1 MSRPRAL
8 GVKKTVVFVKKAVL
22 AMAIAGI
29 CLSGCGSSSQSFVT
43 ATSVSEVANVT
54 RSLSGTVFL
63 GEPVPG
69 VLVEVK
75 DLQGRVLSSDKT
87 DDSGRFLF
95 LAPTLPSR
103 FEVVAR
109 IGDVEFSSLLDTDD
123 KSPDLF
129 TVVNIPST
137 ILSRYRRMYP
147 EQTELEAKS
156 WLRGVFADKDAI
168 DWAGFIDESS
178 RFSFSRLGFFAV
190 AAENGG
196 VDATLL
202 SLVEGKELQT
212 ENQSSGSNSSMFE
225 LDSEDLVASLTGL
238 EPELLPLAE
247 SLRTGIDRD
256 VLA

>member
-1 MSRPRAL
+1 M
-8 GVKKTVVFVKKAVL
+8 
-22 AMAIAGI
+22 
-29 CLSGCGSSSQSFVT
+29 
-43 ATSVSEVANVT
+43 
-54 RSLSGTVFL
+54 
-63 GEPVPG
+63 
-69 VLVEVK
+69 LVEVK

>member
-1 MSRPRAL
+1 MTRPRAL
-8 GVKKTVVFVKKAVL
+8 GVKKSVVFVKKAVL

-43 ATSVSEVANVT
+43 ATSVSEVATVT

-109 IGDVEFSSLLDTDD
+109 ISDVEFSSLLDTDD

-156 WLRGVFADKDAI
+156 WLRGVFA
-168 DWAGFIDESS
+168 
-178 RFSFSRLGFFAV
+178 V

-212 ENQSSGSNSSMFE
+212 ENQSSGSNLSMFE